1 MTNYVVT
8 FDGDA
13 VPVVS
18 AMKEVFNRHSKGRIS
33 KVYPRLS
40 VITVSDADEAVAEDI
55 RDIPA
60 VSSVERDLEVSI

>member
-18 AMKEVFNRHSKGRIS
+18 AMKEVFNRHSKGRVN
-33 KVYPRLS
+33 KVFSRLG
-40 VITVSDADEAVAEDI
+40 VITVHDADDVVAKEI
-55 RDIPA
+55 GALPG
-60 VSSVERDLEVSI
+60 VSSVEPEMEFGI